1 MKNNIILI
9 GLSTCGKTTLGKDLS
24 KELNMDFIDCDD
36 YIEKKTKLKISEI
49 FSKYGESYFR
59 ELEKEVVEE
68 LKNCKNTIIST
79 GGGMPIYNHNINTL
93 KEVGRV
99 IFINTPIEE
108 LIKRNEEV
116 KNRPLLKGD
125 IVNKI
130 GKLYEERI
138 NIYNM
143 AHYTIDTM
151 GLNYKEILKSI
162 IHIIEE
168 TKA

>member
-1 MKNNIILI
+1 MNNNIILI

-36 YIEKKTKLKISEI
+36 YIEKKAKLKISEI
-49 FSKYGESYFR
+49 FSMYGESYFR

-68 LKNCKNTIIST
+68 LKNYKNTIIST
-79 GGGMPIYNHNINTL
+79 GGGMPIYNNNINTL
-93 KEVGRV
+93 KEIGKV
-99 IFINTPIEE
+99 IFINTPLEE
-108 LIKRNEEV
+108 LIKRNEKV
-116 KNRPLLKGD
+116 KNRPLLNGD

-130 GKLYEERI
+130 SKLYMERI
-138 NIYNM
+138 NIYNR

-151 GLNYKEILKSI
+151 GLNYKEVLKRI

-168 TKA
+168 IKA